1 MIVRLRIKVSDVG
14 FRTLAVSCADLL
26 RHYDYLLE
34 KFSAP
39 ISEGR
44 ARHLICIA
52 S

>member
-14 FRTLAVSCADLL
+14 FRTLAVSCADL